1 MAYLRRNDCAA
12 LASSMQ
18 ELPAV
23 IKAVLTQEPYRWQLV
38 ERAAAVA
45 RREADNSARLHALLE
60 RVALGNAK

>member
-1 MAYLRRNDCAA
+1 
-12 LASSMQ
+12 MQ

-23 IKAVLTQEPYRWQLV
+23 TKAVLTQEPYRRALV

-60 RVALGNAK
+60 RVVLGNAK